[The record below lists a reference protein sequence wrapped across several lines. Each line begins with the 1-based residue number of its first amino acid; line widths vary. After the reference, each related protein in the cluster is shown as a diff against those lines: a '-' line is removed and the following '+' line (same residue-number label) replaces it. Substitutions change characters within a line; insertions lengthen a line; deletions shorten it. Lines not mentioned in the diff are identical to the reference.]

1 MKRRNSKEPSEAQK
15 AARARNFDIMR
26 LEGMIAT
33 ARSIRLAPHTTH
45 LCMVNLEATIVSC
58 TFALRYLRENK

>member
-1 MKRRNSKEPSEAQK
+1 MKRRKSKEPSEAQK

-33 ARSIRLAPHTTH
+33 AKIVRSAPH
-45 LCMVNLEATIVSC
+45 CNATAFGSLTAAISNIQ
-58 TFALRYLRENK
+58 TALQQVRG